1 VSIQSETIAI
11 RRAETVNRTC
21 VNVPLRIASGHREN
35 NKARSPQQI
44 SLAMDRIFRRPAV
57 ATSERKTVIELSHAV
72 SRAVFEII
80 AGYRSVG
87 QLAFVMEPE
96 CVKKLRAQA
105 ILQTGGYTL
114 QPEPGTSHGHVRSL
128 HLWPTLSGA
137 YECSVIVAFKH
148 RVRAVALRIEPWHGR
163 WQITSVEML

>member
-1 VSIQSETIAI
+1 MSIQSETIAI

-72 SRAVFEII
+72 S
-80 AGYRSVG
+80 
-87 QLAFVMEPE
+87 
-96 CVKKLRAQA
+96 
-105 ILQTGGYTL
+105 
-114 QPEPGTSHGHVRSL
+114 
-128 HLWPTLSGA
+128 
-137 YECSVIVAFKH
+137 
-148 RVRAVALRIEPWHGR
+148 
-163 WQITSVEML
+163 

>member
-1 VSIQSETIAI
+1 MSIESETRISPSRTSRAGTCPNTPFRFVSEH
-11 RRAETVNRTC
+11 RRPSADT
-21 VNVPLRIASGHREN
+21 
-35 NKARSPQQI
+35 SPQQI
-44 SLAMDRIFRRPAV
+44 SLAMDRIFHRPAI
-57 ATSERKTVIELSHAV
+57 ASSERKTIIELSHSV
-72 SRAVFEII
+72 SRAVFEIV
-80 AGYRSVG
+80 AGYRSVS

-105 ILQTGGYTL
+105 MLQTGGYTV
-114 QPEPGTSHGHVRSL
+114 QPMPGTSHGEVRSL
-128 HLWPTLSGA
+128 HLWPTISGA